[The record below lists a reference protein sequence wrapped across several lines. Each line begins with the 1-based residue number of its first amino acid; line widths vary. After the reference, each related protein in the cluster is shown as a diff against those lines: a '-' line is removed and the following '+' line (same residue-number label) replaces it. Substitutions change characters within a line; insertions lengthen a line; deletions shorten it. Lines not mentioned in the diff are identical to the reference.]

1 MSVVQNVSSVAGEG
15 MDQQVTPKR
24 RSMVAAVAAIALE
37 GYDLAIYGIF
47 AGVIARVFFPKDEAS
62 LGLLLTVATLGVGYL
77 MRPLGGIVL
86 GALGDKKGR
95 RTAIVLTVVVMSLST
110 GLIGLVPSYQSIG
123 VAAPCLVLVLR
134 LCQGF
139 AAGGAAGSS
148 MAYLA
153 ETAPPRLRG
162 MLTSWQQSGQFGA
175 FVIASGIGAA
185 VNSWM
190 SADLA
195 QSIGWRIP
203 FVLALILG
211 PMGFWIQSRLEE
223 PTVNVRSLAAGE
235 GTGEG
240 REDKRQNI
248 RGVLIGC
255 GVTCLWSIS
264 AFVLVIFMPTYAN
277 RNFAI
282 PLSDAFLSGTVG
294 GLLLF
299 LLCPLMGRVSD
310 VFGRKPVMLVGAAL
324 IALFIYPLFHYL
336 AAAPGLGRLIQI
348 QSVLALLIAIYIG
361 PIAAF
366 MAELFT
372 TRRRS
377 TGLSIAYNLAVL
389 LVGAFGPLITTW
401 LIEFTHDPLAPAWY
415 VAGGA
420 AVSFVTL
427 LFARDQTG
435 REL

>member
-1 MSVVQNVSSVAGEG
+1 MSVAQNVSAVAGEG
-15 MDQQVTPKR
+15 LDQRVTPTR

-86 GALGDKKGR
+86 GALGDKRGR
-95 RTAIVLTVVVMSLST
+95 RTAIVLTVVLMSLST

-153 ETAPPRLRG
+153 ETAPPQLRG
-162 MLTSWQQSGQFGA
+162 LLTSWQQSGQFGA

-190 SADLA
+190 SADAA

-211 PMGFWIQSRLEE
+211 PLGFWIQGRLEE
-223 PTVNVRSLAAGE
+223 PTVSVRSLAQAGE
-235 GTGEG
+235 GEG
-240 REDKRQNI
+240 SEAKRQNI

-294 GLLLF
+294 GVLLF
-299 LLCPLMGRVSD
+299 LLCPLMGRLSD
-310 VFGRKPVMLVGAAL
+310 AFGRKPVMLLGAAL
-324 IALFIYPLFHYL
+324 IAVCIYPLFEYL
-336 AAAPGLGRLIQI
+336 AAAPCLARLIQI
-348 QSVLALLIAIYIG
+348 QSILALLISIYIG

-435 REL
+435 RAL